1 MKDEL
6 NGSKIAEF
14 VGLESK
20 IYSLIADNDKEVK
33 KQKA

>member
-6 NGSKIAEF
+6 NGSKI